1 MTNTSQPD
9 RLIELDALRG
19 VAAVM
24 VLLFHYTWQAPHVV
38 PEVCTVAHGVSW
50 GSYGVELFFAI
61 SGFVMFMT
69 LERTQR
75 SADFVVSRFARLFP
89 AYWAGIAL
97 TTLTLALLGPASLA
111 QPPGVVAIN
120 LTMLQGFLYLPS
132 VDGVYWSLT
141 IELAFY
147 ACMWALWRVRA
158 LGRIEQ
164 ILLVWIALKAVWWLF
179 PDLPSRLG
187 LLLVTQYIPYF
198 AVGIASYRVWSGE
211 RRWREQLPVLACGLM
226 VTVLTEPVPAV
237 LVYLADFTIFAALV
251 QRRLDRLRHPVLLW
265 LGALS
270 YPIYLVHQFVGYA
283 VMGAIERAGGSVW
296 LATAAAVAIAFAAAQ
311 AIHVAIEAPAL
322 AAIRGWWRDRAA
334 RLSPAE

>member
-1 MTNTSQPD
+1 
-9 RLIELDALRG
+9 
-19 VAAVM
+19 M
-24 VLLFHYTWQAPHVV
+24 VVLFHYTWRASGVV
-38 PEVCTVAHGVSW
+38 PGLQTVPYGFAW

-61 SGFVMFMT
+61 SGFVIFMT
-69 LERTQR
+69 LERTHR
-75 SADFVVSRFARLFP
+75 SADFLVSRLARLFP

-97 TTLTLALLGPASLA
+97 TTLTLAMLGPSSLA

-147 ACMWALWRVRA
+147 ACMWALWRLR
-158 LGRIEQ
+158 LLRRIEQ
-164 ILLVWIALKAVWWLF
+164 VLLAWIALKAAWWLF
-179 PDLPSRLG
+179 PALPSRLG

-198 AVGIASYRVWSGE
+198 AVGMASYRVWNGE
-211 RRWREQLPVLACGLM
+211 RRWRAQLPVLAWGLA
-226 VTVLTEPVPAV
+226 VTLLTEPVPAA
-237 LVYLADFTIFAALV
+237 LVYLADCAIFAALA
-251 QRRLDRLRHPVLLW
+251 QRRLAGLRHPLLLW

-311 AIHVAIEAPAL
+311 AIHVAVEAPTL
-322 AAIRGWWRDRAA
+322 AAIRGWWRDRNA